1 MDPPASGRRG
11 RKRARVSESEPSP
24 NHQQHQQQHNPS
36 VWPQDTTVRGTDHD
50 TAPQHHPTYPSQ
62 HVDVSRLSS
71 QVSVADPNG
80 LMNGYASTPHS
91 QYPDTSPP
99 LAHAPNDVSGLTGQ
113 PSVQTPQP
121 QQSQQR
127 RNNPDS
133 RVLYFN
139 NNPTPSTTSIAE
151 AASAAVSPA
160 PNRPYGLSNLVASWA
175 ASPLPNN
182 ETSPNQTMNTNNGSA
197 AADASMMS
205 QATPQSPNTTYHQMQ
220 APQGAI
226 YETFED
232 LLKTVQAAAKEQGFG
247 IVKLRASNYRNNK
260 ATRYDLVCDRGGV
273 KYNSTAKKRNP
284 STRKIDCPWKAKAVC
299 EVQLNNQWRF
309 SVQEAHHN
317 HEPRVAVPAPGQG
330 ADSGT
335 PVNQS
340 LRSIVNKIDR
350 LNHDVAATIVRFE
363 QNMDLR
369 FDGLEKR
376 LESLEALIRG
386 NAGMLGASGTPN
398 MGSQSMPTANMGGGT
413 LGSNGLSNGG
423 MSNGGMGGNLGNS
436 MGNGMG
442 NGMSNGMGNG
452 GIGNGMV
459 DNRMSN
465 LESRVSGL
473 EQVGGMDMSLMDD
486 DPSSRRLPLL

>member
-11 RKRARVSESEPSP
+11 RKRARVSEAETSP
-24 NHQQHQQQHNPS
+24 NQQQQQQQQQQHNPA
-36 VWPQDTTVRGTDHD
+36 VWTQDATVRGTDHD
-50 TAPQHHPTYPSQ
+50 TASQQHPTYTSQ

-71 QVSVADPNG
+71 QVAVTDANG
-80 LMNGYASTPHS
+80 LMNGYATASHS
-91 QYPDTSPP
+91 QYPNTSPP
-99 LAHAPNDVSGLTGQ
+99 VTHAPGDVHSL

-127 RNNPDS
+127 RNNDN
-133 RVLYFN
+133 RMVYFN
-139 NNPTPSTTSIAE
+139 GNPTPSTTSIAE

-160 PNRPYGLSNLVASWA
+160 PNRSYGLSNLVASWQ
-175 ASPLPNN
+175 ASPMQNSESTPTN
-182 ETSPNQTMNTNNGSA
+182 TMNTSNTA
-197 AADASMMS
+197 AADTSIMS
-205 QATPQSPNTTYHQMQ
+205 QAQDQSPATTYHQMQ
-220 APQGAI
+220 VPQGAI

-340 LRSIVNKIDR
+340 LRTIVNKIDR
-350 LNHDVAATIVRFE
+350 MNHDVNANLARVE
-363 QNMDLR
+363 QSIDLR
-369 FDGLEKR
+369 FEGLEKR
-376 LESLEALIRG
+376 LESLEALIRS
-386 NAGMLGASGTPN
+386 NVLAAAGGTPN
-398 MGSQSMPTANMGGGT
+398 MGGQSMPTANMGGAA
-413 LGSNGLSNGG
+413 LGSNGLANGG
-423 MSNGGMGGNLGNS
+423 MSNGGMGSN

-442 NGMSNGMGNG
+442 GAMGNGMGSGMGSG
-452 GIGNGMV
+452 GMGNGMV
-459 DNRMSN
+459 DSRMSN

-486 DPSSRRLPLL
+486 DPSSRRMPLL

>member
-11 RKRARVSESEPSP
+11 RKRARVSDAEPSP
-24 NHQQHQQQHNPS
+24 NPQQHQQHNPS
-36 VWPQDTTVRGTDHD
+36 VWTQETTVRGTDHD
-50 TAPQHHPTYPSQ
+50 TASQHHSTYPSQ

-71 QVSVADPNG
+71 QVSVTDPGG
-80 LMNGYASTPHS
+80 LMNGYTTAPHS
-91 QYPDTSPP
+91 QYPNPSPP
-99 LAHAPNDVSGLTGQ
+99 LAHAPNDVTGLAGQ

-127 RNNPDS
+127 RNNQQDN

-139 NNPTPSTTSIAE
+139 GNPTPSTTSIAE

-160 PNRPYGLSNLVASWA
+160 PNRSYGLSNVVASWA
-175 ASPLPNN
+175 SPMANT
-182 ETSPNQTMNTNNGSA
+182 ETSPNHTMNTSNTNP
-197 AADASMMS
+197 ADTSMMS
-205 QATPQSPNTTYHQMQ
+205 QPQPQSPGTYHQMQ

-350 LNHDVAATIVRFE
+350 LNHDVNANIARVE
-363 QNMDLR
+363 QNIDLR
-369 FDGLEKR
+369 FEGLEKR

-386 NAGMLGASGTPN
+386 NAGMLGAGGTPN
-398 MGSQSMPTANMGGGT
+398 MGGQSMPTANMGGGA
-413 LGSNGLSNGG
+413 LGSNGLANGG
-423 MSNGGMGGNLGNS
+423 MSNGGMGAN

-442 NGMSNGMGNG
+442 NGMGSGMGSGMGNG
-452 GIGNGMV
+452 GMGNGMV

-473 EQVGGMDMSLMDD
+473 EQVGGMDISLMDD

>member
-1 MDPPASGRRG
+1 
-11 RKRARVSESEPSP
+11 
-24 NHQQHQQQHNPS
+24 
-36 VWPQDTTVRGTDHD
+36 
-50 TAPQHHPTYPSQ
+50 
-62 HVDVSRLSS
+62 
-71 QVSVADPNG
+71 
-80 LMNGYASTPHS
+80 MNGYATAPHT
-91 QYPDTSPP
+91 QYPNTSPS
-99 LAHAPNDVSGLTGQ
+99 LAHAPNDVAGLTGQ
-113 PSVQTPQP
+113 PPVQTPQS

-127 RNNPDS
+127 RNNVGAAQEQPTAIAGGTAIPNHLTGLHQQDN
-133 RVLYFN
+133 RMVYFN
-139 NNPTPSTTSIAE
+139 GNPTPSTTSIAE

-160 PNRPYGLSNLVASWA
+160 PNRSYGLSNLVASWQ
-175 ASPLPNN
+175 ASPMQNPESTPNHALN
-182 ETSPNQTMNTNNGSA
+182 TTASTNPADTSI
-197 AADASMMS
+197 MS
-205 QATPQSPNTTYHQMQ
+205 QQQQPPSPTTTYHQMQ
-220 APQGAI
+220 VPQGAI

-317 HEPRVAVPAPGQG
+317 HEPRLAVPAPGQG

-350 LNHDVAATIVRFE
+350 MNHDVNANFARVEQSIELRFE
-363 QNMDLR
+363 
-369 FDGLEKR
+369 GLEKR
-376 LESLEALIRG
+376 LESLEALIRS
-386 NAGMLGASGTPN
+386 NILGAGGTPS
-398 MGSQSMPTANMGGGT
+398 MGGQSMPTANMGGPA
-413 LGSNGLSNGG
+413 LGANGLANGG
-423 MSNGGMGGNLGNS
+423 MSSGGMGGNMGAA

-442 NGMSNGMGNG
+442 NGMGNAGMGNG
-452 GIGNGMV
+452 MGNGMV

-486 DPSSRRLPLL
+486 DPSSRRMPLL